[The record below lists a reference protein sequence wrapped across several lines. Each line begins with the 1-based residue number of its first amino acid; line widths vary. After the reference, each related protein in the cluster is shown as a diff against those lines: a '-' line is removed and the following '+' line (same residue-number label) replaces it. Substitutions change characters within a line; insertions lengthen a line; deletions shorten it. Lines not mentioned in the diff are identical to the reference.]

1 MNILNYLGG
10 IPSSAKEPVPTDL
23 EIALARIHSDHTTAM
38 VAIKLLTES
47 VQSSAA
53 GHLDMVVVHEE
64 RHKALLKNMKELKQE
79 MYHADKRHFAAFE
92 LSLRPVLR
100 AVEELSSNVDK
111 VHAVLVEK
119 LNCMDAD
126 IHQLKIDRHDELDAH
141 THVLNT
147 KLNLVAERLDILV
160 KALAKHLILHPED
173 AKVAPPKK
181 NNRGRRQG
189 AKNRTPEAREAFLV
203 DRIQRAYPDSMM
215 RKRYQFLLNELRV
228 KKDLAK

>member
-53 GHLDMVVVHEE
+53 GHLGRTVAHEE
-64 RHKALLKNMKELKQE
+64 RHKAVLKNMKELKQE

-100 AVEELSSNVDK
+100 AVEELSSNIDK

-119 LNCMDAD
+119 LNKMDAD
-126 IHQLKIDRHDELDAH
+126 IHALRVDLNCDREAQARIQ
-141 THVLNT
+141 NT
-147 KLNLVAERLDILV
+147 KLNAIAERIDDLCKILAKDLV
-160 KALAKHLILHPED
+160 KHPESV
-173 AKVAPPKK
+173 AVAPPKNK
-181 NNRGRRQG
+181 LGRRHG
-189 AKNRTPEAREAFLV
+189 SKNRTPEARESYLAG
-203 DRIQRAYPDSMM
+203 RIARCRTGSQTQ
-215 RKRYQFLLNELRV
+215 KRLQFLLNELRV
-228 KKDLAK
+228 KKELAK

>member
-47 VQSSAA
+47 VQSSAS
-53 GHLDMVVVHEE
+53 GNLDMVVVHEE

-79 MYHADKRHFAAFE
+79 MYQADKRHFAAFE

-100 AVEELSSNVDK
+100 AVEELSSNIDK

-119 LNCMDAD
+119 LNKMDAD
-126 IHQLKIDRHDELDAH
+126 IHALRVDLNCDREAQARIQ
-141 THVLNT
+141 NT
-147 KLNLVAERLDILV
+147 KLNAIAERIDDLC
-160 KALAKHLILHPED
+160 KALAKDPL
-173 AKVAPPKK
+173 APPKK
-181 NNRGRRQG
+181 KMGRRHG
-189 AKNRTPEAREAFLV
+189 SKNRAPEAREAFLV
-203 DRIQRAYPDSMM
+203 ERLERCISGSQTQ
-215 RKRYQFLLNELRV
+215 KRLQFLLNELRA
-228 KKDLAK
+228 KRGLAK

>member
-47 VQSSAA
+47 VQSSAS
-53 GHLDMVVVHEE
+53 GNLDMVVVHEE

-100 AVEELSSNVDK
+100 AIEELDK
-111 VHAVLVEK
+111 K
-119 LNCMDAD
+119 LTNKLSKMDAD
-126 IHQLKIDRHDELDAH
+126 IHALRVDLNCDREAQARIQ
-141 THVLNT
+141 NT
-147 KLNLVAERLDILV
+147 KLNAIAERIDDLC
-160 KALAKHLILHPED
+160 KALAKDPL
-173 AKVAPPKK
+173 APPKK
-181 NNRGRRQG
+181 KIGRRHG
-189 AKNRTPEAREAFLV
+189 SKNRAPEAREAFLV
-203 DRIQRAYPDSMM
+203 SRLERCHAGSQTQ
-215 RKRYQFLLNELRV
+215 KRLQFLLNELRA
-228 KKDLAK
+228 KRGLAK